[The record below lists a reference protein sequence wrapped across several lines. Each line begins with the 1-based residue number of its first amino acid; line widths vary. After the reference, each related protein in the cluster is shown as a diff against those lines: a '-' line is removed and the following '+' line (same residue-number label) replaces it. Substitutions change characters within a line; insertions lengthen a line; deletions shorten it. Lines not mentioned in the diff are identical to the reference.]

1 MPNRNEPVVPDMV
14 PSVDDIESR
23 NRQRHSRRQ
32 GAARSSQPTKRQSND
47 GGGGG
52 GALALVALLV
62 ALSAAGGAGYLWVEL
77 QAAHQRLNDSTA
89 VLEQQGE
96 MIHKLNQQL
105 SVTDESAT
113 VSLQA
118 LKVMLKE
125 HDSEI
130 RKLWAIANKRNKQN
144 IAANGKVLTQQKK
157 LIASQATALKT
168 LESQLSQQQL
178 NTSTLSERLGKAEA
192 DAQSLPPEA
201 ELRLAQLNESIQTAQ
216 QQIAAL
222 KKADKQF
229 SSLKTSI
236 QQLDHRI
243 GLLHP
248 APK

>member
-144 IAANGKVLTQQKK
+144 ITANGKVLTQQKK

>member
-248 APK
+248 VPK

>member
-229 SSLKTSI
+229 SSLKTSF

-248 APK
+248 VPK

>member
-1 MPNRNEPVVPDMV
+1 MSNRNEPVVPDMV

-157 LIASQATALKT
+157 LIASQATALKA

>member
-32 GAARSSQPTKRQSND
+32 GAARSSQPTKRQSNG

-201 ELRLAQLNESIQTAQ
+201 ELRLAQLNESIQAAQ